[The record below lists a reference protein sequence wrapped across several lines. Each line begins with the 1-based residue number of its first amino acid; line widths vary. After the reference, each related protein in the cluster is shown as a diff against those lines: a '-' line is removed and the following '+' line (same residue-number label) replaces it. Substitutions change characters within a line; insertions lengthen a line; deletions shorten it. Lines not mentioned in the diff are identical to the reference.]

1 MQLSDLIEKPVSEMS
16 DEELE
21 KHILQLRQS
30 RRIKK
35 EVETK
40 TPKKIVNSKA
50 IINKMSVSD
59 IEELLKELQ

>member
-40 TPKKIVNSKA
+40 TPKKIVNSKT